1 MKKITYVVG
10 LMFSADHSQ
19 VALIRKSKPE
29 WQAGK
34 LNGIGGKVDL
44 GEDAP
49 AAMVREF
56 LEESGVETTPH
67 QWRHFLELNGGE
79 KFQVDCFVTSGDLL
93 ALKSTEEEQIEISFT
108 AALHPLR
115 QDVVENLPWIVGL
128 AIDHLSDRRP
138 NFVIANYH

>member
-1 MKKITYVVG
+1 MKKLTYVVG
-10 LMFSADHSQ
+10 FMFSADHSQ
-19 VALIRKSKPE
+19 LALIRKSKPE

-34 LNGIGGKVDL
+34 LNGIGGKVDP
-44 GEDAP
+44 GEDAT

-56 LEESGVETTPH
+56 FEESGVETTPR
-67 QWRHFLELNGGE
+67 QWHHFLELNGGDE
-79 KFQVDCFVTSGDLL
+79 FQVDCFVTSGDLL